1 MFKNLLKKTVALA
14 AHKSARTYLAF
25 VCFIESIFFPI
36 PPDVMIVPMT
46 IARSKDW
53 IKIATTASIA
63 SVVGGCA
70 GYAIG
75 HFFYKEVGIPI
86 FEFYGFEGFTAFKEQ
101 VSIGKGYWAWIV
113 LLVIAGFTPVP
124 FKLLTISSG
133 FINFNFLVFIVV
145 ASLTRGSRFFI
156 LAGLIRFF
164 GHRIIPYIEK
174 RSMKVLVVLTILLLL
189 GFFVAYLIYNNYQ
202 YFIS

>member
-1 MFKNLLKKTVALA
+1 MLKNLLKKTVALA

-46 IARSKDW
+46 IALNKDW

-101 VSIGKGYWAWIV
+101 VSIGKGYWAWVV

-133 FINFNFLVFIVV
+133 FINFNFLIFIVV

>member
-53 IKIATTASIA
+53 IRIATTASIA

-75 HFFYKEVGIPI
+75 HFFYQEVGIPI

-101 VSIGKGYWAWIV
+101 VSIGKGYWAWVV

-133 FINFNFLVFIVV
+133 FIHFNFLVFIVV

>member
-133 FINFNFLVFIVV
+133 FINFNFLIFIVV

>member
-133 FINFNFLVFIVV
+133 FINFNFLIFIVV

-174 RSMKVLVVLTILLLL
+174 RSMKVLIVLTILLLL

>member
-1 MFKNLLKKTVALA
+1 MLKNLLKKTVALA

-46 IARSKDW
+46 IARNKDW

-75 HFFYKEVGIPI
+75 HFFYQEVGIPI

-101 VSIGKGYWAWIV
+101 VSIGKGYWAWVV

-133 FINFNFLVFIVV
+133 FIHFNFLVFIVV

>member
-46 IARSKDW
+46 IARNKDW

-133 FINFNFLVFIVV
+133 FINFNFLIFIVV

-189 GFFVAYLIYNNYQ
+189 SFFVAYLIYNNYQ

>member
-14 AHKSARTYLAF
+14 AHKSPRTYLAF

-46 IARSKDW
+46 IARNKDW

-101 VSIGKGYWAWIV
+101 VSIGKGYWAWVV

-133 FINFNFLVFIVV
+133 FINFNFLIFIVV

>member
-75 HFFYKEVGIPI
+75 HFFYQEVGIPI

>member
-1 MFKNLLKKTVALA
+1 MLKNLLKKTVALA

-46 IARSKDW
+46 IAQSKDW

-133 FINFNFLVFIVV
+133 FINFNFLIFIVV

-174 RSMKVLVVLTILLLL
+174 RSMKVLVALTILLLL

>member
-1 MFKNLLKKTVALA
+1 MLKNLLKKTVALA

-46 IARSKDW
+46 IARNKDW

-75 HFFYKEVGIPI
+75 HFFYQEVGIPI

-101 VSIGKGYWAWIV
+101 VSIGKGYWAWVV

-133 FINFNFLVFIVV
+133 FIHFNFLVFIVV

-164 GHRIIPYIEK
+164 GHRIVPYIEK

>member
-46 IARSKDW
+46 IARNKDW

-101 VSIGKGYWAWIV
+101 VSIGKGYWAWVV

>member
-1 MFKNLLKKTVALA
+1 MLKNLLKKTVALA
-14 AHKSARTYLAF
+14 AHKSARTYLAL

-75 HFFYKEVGIPI
+75 HFFIKKWEFQFLNFMALKDLPLSKNKFLLAKGIGP
-86 FEFYGFEGFTAFKEQ
+86 G
-101 VSIGKGYWAWIV
+101 
-113 LLVIAGFTPVP
+113 
-124 FKLLTISSG
+124 
-133 FINFNFLVFIVV
+133 
-145 ASLTRGSRFFI
+145 
-156 LAGLIRFF
+156 
-164 GHRIIPYIEK
+164 
-174 RSMKVLVVLTILLLL
+174 
-189 GFFVAYLIYNNYQ
+189 
-202 YFIS
+202 

>member
-101 VSIGKGYWAWIV
+101 VSIGKGYWAWVV

-133 FINFNFLVFIVV
+133 FIHFNFLVFIVV

-189 GFFVAYLIYNNYQ
+189 GFFVAYLIYYNYQ

>member
-25 VCFIESIFFPI
+25 VCFIESIFFPV

-46 IARSKDW
+46 IARNKDW

-75 HFFYKEVGIPI
+75 HFFYQEVGIPI

-101 VSIGKGYWAWIV
+101 VSIGKGYWAWVV

-133 FINFNFLVFIVV
+133 FIHFNFLVFIVV

>member
-46 IARSKDW
+46 IARNKDW
-53 IKIATTASIA
+53 IKIATTASVA

-75 HFFYKEVGIPI
+75 HFFYQEVGIPI
-86 FEFYGFEGFTAFKEQ
+86 FEFYGFEGFAAFKEQ
-101 VSIGKGYWAWIV
+101 VSIGKGYWAWVV

-133 FINFNFLVFIVV
+133 FIHFNFLVFIVV

>member
-1 MFKNLLKKTVALA
+1 MLKNLLKKTVALA

-101 VSIGKGYWAWIV
+101 VSIGKGYWAWVV

-133 FINFNFLVFIVV
+133 FINFNFLIFIVV

-189 GFFVAYLIYNNYQ
+189 GFFIAYLIYNNYQ

>member
-101 VSIGKGYWAWIV
+101 VSIGKGYWAWVV

-133 FINFNFLVFIVV
+133 FINFNFLIFIVV

>member
-1 MFKNLLKKTVALA
+1 MLKNLLKKTVALA

-46 IARSKDW
+46 IARNKDW

-101 VSIGKGYWAWIV
+101 VSIGKGYWAWVV

-189 GFFVAYLIYNNYQ
+189 GFFIAYLIYNNYQ

>member
-113 LLVIAGFTPVP
+113 LLLIAGFTPVP

-133 FINFNFLVFIVV
+133 FINFNFLIFIVV

>member
-53 IKIATTASIA
+53 IRIATTASIA